1 MNSGGVATASG
12 SGSRRQSADELKA
25 LKGLG
30 EADAKKIVENRPY
43 KTKDDLVQKKVV
55 SKATYDKIKGQIV
68 AK

>member
-30 EADAKKIVENRPY
+30 EADAKKDRREPA
-43 KTKDDLVQKKVV
+43 L
-55 SKATYDKIKGQIV
+55 
-68 AK
+68 

>member
-1 MNSGGVATASG
+1 MT
-12 SGSRRQSADELKA
+12 L
-25 LKGLG
+25 LLG
-30 EADAKKIVENRPY
+30 TH